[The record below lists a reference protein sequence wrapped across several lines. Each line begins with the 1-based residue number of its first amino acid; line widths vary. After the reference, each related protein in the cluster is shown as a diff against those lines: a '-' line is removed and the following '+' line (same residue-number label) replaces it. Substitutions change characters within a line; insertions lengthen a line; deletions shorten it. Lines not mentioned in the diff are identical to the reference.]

1 MLGSRGRPWGL
12 SVSFLTFLESPRGP
26 HSHAWKGGLKLGLV
40 RPGRKKAPSRSRLFQ
55 AERRCGGR
63 SPDPGSRQRP
73 FWNPVPQWATVPE
86 GGCSGHGPTSHS
98 HRPRQTTQ
106 PPKAQTQTNG
116 HRASNKHL
124 TRESSGEEVA
134 LLPESFHEAEA
145 ASLNGCRA
153 SRSTLPSS
161 PGPAQGAAAGG
172 FIYKINTH
180 TNATSGFLSSTRDPS
195 RGSGC
200 QCALSTS
207 PSAQEPGKR

>member
-1 MLGSRGRPWGL
+1 MGTFCLLSDLPREPQGPTQPCLERWIEAGTGEARKGEGPEQKPGSSRQSGDAAGDLQTLAHVSVPSGTLCHSGQQCLRGAAQGTAQHPTLTDRGR
-12 SVSFLTFLESPRGP
+12 R
-26 HSHAWKGGLKLGLV
+26 
-40 RPGRKKAPSRSRLFQ
+40 RSLQRL
-55 AERRCGGR
+55 
-63 SPDPGSRQRP
+63 
-73 FWNPVPQWATVPE
+73 
-86 GGCSGHGPTSHS
+86 
-98 HRPRQTTQ
+98 RPRQTDTV
-106 PPKAQTQTNG
+106 PL
-116 HRASNKHL
+116 NKHL
-124 TRESSGEEVA
+124 SGESSGEEVA

-145 ASLNGCRA
+145 TSLNGCRA
-153 SRSTLPSS
+153 SRCTLPSS